1 MDLDDDTVGEL
12 ALRVADSL
20 ADQASLHVELVKA
33 ELARDASALAKN
45 VAPLAAAVP
54 LFAIGYVFACVA
66 AALALAP
73 LISTAG
79 GLGVVALAN
88 LIAAGVAVKVS
99 LTRLRAKPVVEVT
112 VARELDTSA
121 TTLVAALRPSP
132 PAPTASTLTASTPTE
147 VPPAR

>member
-20 ADQASLHVELVKA
+20 ADQATLHIELLKA
-33 ELARDASALAKN
+33 ELARDAAALAKN
-45 VAPLAAAVP
+45 VAPLVAAVP
-54 LFAIGYVFACVA
+54 LLAIGYIFACVA

-99 LTRLRAKPVVEVT
+99 LTRLREKPVVEVT
-112 VARELDTSA
+112 VARELDTSVA
-121 TTLVAALRPSP
+121 TIASALRPSP
-132 PAPTASTLTASTPTE
+132 SIPTASIPTE